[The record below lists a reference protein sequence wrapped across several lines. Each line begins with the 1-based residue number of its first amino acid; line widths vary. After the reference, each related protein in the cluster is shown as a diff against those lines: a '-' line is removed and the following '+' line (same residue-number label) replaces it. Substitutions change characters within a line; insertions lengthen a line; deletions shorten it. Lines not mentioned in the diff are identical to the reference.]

1 MSLVNRSESPSLN
14 TSRRSAEPRLT
25 TYLRWAAF
33 VSVAFF
39 SVYPAMNWLSSMRAG
54 PFHLYLAD
62 ELAIPF
68 VPELIWAYLSMYVL
82 FLLPPLFIPAA
93 RMPALGKQLI
103 MGTLASGILFLLLPA
118 ELGFARTVP
127 EGAHY
132 AGLYAAI
139 FSVDRPYNLVPSLHV
154 VFSAAIAM
162 ACADFARPGLR
173 AVLFA
178 WLGII
183 ALSTVLVHQHH
194 VIDVAIAFLLVW
206 WLRRRYKVTQC
217 SDASSSPAS

>member
-1 MSLVNRSESPSLN
+1 MPQG
-14 TSRRSAEPRLT
+14 PRGQRLR
-25 TYLRWAAF
+25 TYLKWAAW

-39 SVYPAMNWLSSMRAG
+39 AVYPTMNWITSMRSG
-54 PFHLYLAD
+54 PLHLYLAS

-68 VPELIWAYLSMYVL
+68 VPELIWAYLSLYVL

-103 MGTLASGILFLLLPA
+103 MGTAASAIVFLLLPA
-118 ELGFARTVP
+118 ELGFARTLP
-127 EGAHY
+127 ESTQY

-162 ACADFARPGLR
+162 ACADFARPRVR

-178 WLGII
+178 WIGIV
-183 ALSTVLVHQHH
+183 AASTVLVHQHH
-194 VIDVAIAFLLVW
+194 LIDVAAAFLLVW
-206 WLRRRYKVTQC
+206 WLRRRYKVVQC
-217 SDASSSPAS
+217 SDTSSSAAS